1 MTKFNEKSLHSFALA
16 FFYAAM
22 QAFDGRMAEV
32 ESALAR
38 LVTMRTEQHRLF
50 TAFDDAYKR
59 SLKSQTTKTIGDLDK
74 VRDHLAYVIEKVAN
88 LWGSKLDDDALNIH
102 GRRVS
107 QVFKDFDFRT
117 DEALVAENAKITNI
131 EQVLAGATLQSD
143 LAAMGLTELN
153 QRMAETTAQIE
164 QLMSQRNEEQSTI
177 VVGELK
183 AAREAL
189 DAHYR
194 SFITYLNAVQE
205 IQPEEGI
212 SQAAQYY
219 NQDLRKIEQQIAQSR
234 KGGSVSQKPESDGGT
249 TSGGSTSG
257 GGSSD
262 SGSGSSSG
270 SGSGTGSITPGGGS
284 SSGSGSSSGGGSTDN
299 GGSNDEPGGDDH

>member
-22 QAFDGRMAEV
+22 QAFDSRMAEV
-32 ESALAR
+32 ESALTR
-38 LVTMRTEQHRLF
+38 LATMRQELHRLF
-50 TAFDDAYKR
+50 LVFDEAYKR
-59 SLKSQTTKTIGDLDK
+59 SLKSQSTKTIGDLDK

-88 LWGSKLDDDALNIH
+88 LWATKLDDDALNIH

-131 EQVLAGATLQSD
+131 EQVLAGAALQSD

-153 QRMAETTAQIE
+153 QRMAQTTAQIE

-177 VVGELK
+177 IVGELK

-194 SFITYLNAVQE
+194 QFITYLNAVQE
-205 IQPEEGI
+205 IQPEDGI

-219 NQDLRKIEQQIAQSR
+219 NQDLQKIELQIAQSR
-234 KGGSVSQKPESDGGT
+234 KGGSVSQKPES
-249 TSGGSTSG
+249 SGSTT
-257 GGSSD
+257 
-262 SGSGSSSG
+262 SGSGSGTG
-270 SGSGTGSITPGGGS
+270 SGTGTGSITPGGGS
-284 SSGSGSSSGGGSTDN
+284 SSGSGSGSGSSTGGGD
-299 GGSNDEPGGDDH
+299 DEPGGDDH

>member
-1 MTKFNEKSLHSFALA
+1 MTKFNEKSLSHFALA
-16 FFYAAM
+16 FFYSAM
-22 QAFDGRMAEV
+22 QAFDSRMAEV
-32 ESALAR
+32 ESALTR

-59 SLKSQTTKTIGDLDK
+59 SLKSQSTKTIGDLDK

-117 DEALVAENAKITNI
+117 DEALVAENAKIRNI
-131 EQVLAGATLQSD
+131 EQVLAGAALQSD

-153 QRMAETTAQIE
+153 QRMAQTTAQIE
-164 QLMSQRNEEQSTI
+164 QLMAQRNEEQSTI
-177 VVGELK
+177 IVGELK

-194 SFITYLNAVQE
+194 QFITYLNAVQE
-205 IQPEEGI
+205 IQPEDGI

-219 NQDLRKIEQQIAQSR
+219 NQDLQKIELQIAQSR
-234 KGGSVSQKPESDGGT
+234 KGGSVSQKPES
-249 TSGGSTSG
+249 SGSTTSG
-257 GGSSD
+257 GGSASD

-270 SGSGTGSITPGGGS
+270 SGSGTGSITPGSG
-284 SSGSGSSSGGGSTDN
+284 SGSGSSSGGD
-299 GGSNDEPGGDDH
+299 NDEPGGDDH

>member
-1 MTKFNEKSLHSFALA
+1 MTKFNEKSLSHFALA

-22 QAFDGRMAEV
+22 QAFDSRMAEV

-59 SLKSQTTKTIGDLDK
+59 SLKSQSTKTIGDLDK
-74 VRDHLAYVIEKVAN
+74 VRDHLAYVIEKVAG
-88 LWGSKLDDDALNIH
+88 LWATKLDDDALNIH
-102 GRRVS
+102 GRRVA

-117 DEALVAENAKITNI
+117 DEALVAENAKIRNI
-131 EQVLAGATLQSD
+131 EQMFAGAQLQVD

-153 QRMAETTAQIE
+153 RRMAETTAQIE
-164 QLMSQRNEEQSTI
+164 QLMAQRNEEQSTI

-183 AAREAL
+183 TAREAL

-194 SFITYLNAVQE
+194 AFITYLNAVQE
-205 IQPEEGI
+205 IQPEDGI

-219 NQDLRKIEQQIAQSR
+219 NQDLQKIELQIAQSR
-234 KGGSVSQKPESDGGT
+234 KGGSVSQKPASEGGATGGT
-249 TSGGSTSG
+249 TSGSGS
-257 GGSSD
+257 SSD

-270 SGSGTGSITPGGGS
+270 SGSGTGSITPGSG
-284 SSGSGSSSGGGSTDN
+284 SGSGSSTGGSD
-299 GGSNDEPGGDDH
+299 DQPAGDDH

>member
-16 FFYAAM
+16 FFYSAM

-38 LVTMRTEQHRLF
+38 LVTMRTELHRLF
-50 TAFDDAYKR
+50 VAFDEAYKR
-59 SLKSQTTKTIGDLDK
+59 SLKSQSTKTIGDLDK
-74 VRDHLAYVIEKVAN
+74 VRDHLAYVIEKVAG
-88 LWGSKLDDDALNIH
+88 LWASKLDDDALNIH

-131 EQVLAGATLQSD
+131 EQMLAGAALRSD

-153 QRMAETTAQIE
+153 QRMAQTTAQIE
-164 QLMSQRNEEQSTI
+164 QLMAQRNEEQSTI
-177 VVGELK
+177 IVGELK

-194 SFITYLNAVQE
+194 QFITYLNAVQE
-205 IQPEEGI
+205 IQPEDGI

-219 NQDLRKIEQQIAQSR
+219 NQDLQKIELQIAQSR
-234 KGGSVSQKPESDGGT
+234 KGGSVSPKPESSGST
-249 TSGGSTSG
+249 TSGGGS
-257 GGSSD
+257 SSD

-270 SGSGTGSITPGGGS
+270 SGSGTGSITPG
-284 SSGSGSSSGGGSTDN
+284 SGSSSGGD
-299 GGSNDEPGGDDH
+299 NDEPGGDDH

>member
-22 QAFDGRMAEV
+22 QAFDSRMAEV
-32 ESALAR
+32 ESALTR
-38 LVTMRTEQHRLF
+38 LATMRQELHRLF
-50 TAFDDAYKR
+50 LAFDDAYKR
-59 SLKSQTTKTIGDLDK
+59 SLKSHSTKTIGDLDK

-88 LWGSKLDDDALNIH
+88 LWASKLDDDALNIH

-117 DEALVAENAKITNI
+117 DEALVAENAKIRNI
-131 EQVLAGATLQSD
+131 EQVLAGAQLQAD

-153 QRMAETTAQIE
+153 QRMAQTTAQIE
-164 QLMSQRNEEQSTI
+164 QLMAQRNEEQSTI
-177 VVGELK
+177 IVGELK

-194 SFITYLNAVQE
+194 QFITYLNAVQE
-205 IQPEEGI
+205 IQPEDGI

-219 NQDLRKIEQQIAQSR
+219 NQDLQKIELQIAQSR
-234 KGGSVSQKPESDGGT
+234 KGGSVSQKPESSGST
-249 TSGGSTSG
+249 TSGGGS
-257 GGSSD
+257 SSD

-284 SSGSGSSSGGGSTDN
+284 SSGSGSGSGSSS

>member
-1 MTKFNEKSLHSFALA
+1 MTKFNEKSLSHFALA
-16 FFYAAM
+16 FFFAAM
-22 QAFDGRMAEV
+22 QAFDNRMAEV

-38 LVTMRTEQHRLF
+38 LATMRQELHRLF
-50 TAFDDAYKR
+50 LAFDTAYKQ
-59 SLKSQTTKTIGDLDK
+59 SLKNQLSDTIKDK
-74 VRDHLAYVIEKVAN
+74 DEERDKIGTVMKGVALLWEK
-88 LWGSKLDDDALNIH
+88 LKDDALNIH

-117 DEALVAENAKITNI
+117 TEALVAENAKIQNM
-131 EQVLAGATLQSD
+131 EQRFVEPQLAAD

-153 QRMAETTAQIE
+153 QRFSSLTGEIMS
-164 QLMSQRNEEQSTI
+164 LMSQRNEEQSTI
-177 VVGELK
+177 IVGELK

-205 IQPEEGI
+205 IQPEDSI

-219 NQDLRKIEQQIAQSR
+219 NEDLRKIEQQIAQSKR
-234 KGGSVSQKPESDGGT
+234 KKKDEPKD
-249 TSGGSTSG
+249 

-262 SGSGSSSG
+262 DSSDG
-270 SGSGTGSITPGGGS
+270 GEVTPVQPE
-284 SSGSGSSSGGGSTDN
+284 N
-299 GGSNDEPGGDDH
+299 GDGQNDK

>member
-16 FFYAAM
+16 FFYSAM

-88 LWGSKLDDDALNIH
+88 LWASKLDDDALNIH

-131 EQVLAGATLQSD
+131 EQVLAGAALQSD

-153 QRMAETTAQIE
+153 QRMAQTTAQIE
-164 QLMSQRNEEQSTI
+164 QLMAQRNEEQSTI
-177 VVGELK
+177 IVGELK

-194 SFITYLNAVQE
+194 QFITYLNAVQE
-205 IQPEEGI
+205 IQPEDGI

-219 NQDLRKIEQQIAQSR
+219 NQDLQKIELQIAQSR
-234 KGGSVSQKPESDGGT
+234 KGGSVSQKPES
-249 TSGGSTSG
+249 SGSTTSG
-257 GGSSD
+257 GGSASD
-262 SGSGSSSG
+262 SG
-270 SGSGTGSITPGGGS
+270 
-284 SSGSGSSSGGGSTDN
+284 SGSGSSSGGTGSITTGGGSSDN
-299 GGSNDEPGGDDH
+299 GSGTGSGSGSNDDPYNYG

>member
-16 FFYAAM
+16 FFYSAM

-32 ESALAR
+32 ESALER

-59 SLKSQTTKTIGDLDK
+59 SLKSQSTKTIGDLDK

-117 DEALVAENAKITNI
+117 DEALVAENAKIRNI
-131 EQVLAGATLQSD
+131 EQVLAGAQLQAD

-153 QRMAETTAQIE
+153 QRMAQTTAQIE
-164 QLMSQRNEEQSTI
+164 QLMAQRNEEQSTI
-177 VVGELK
+177 IVGELK

-194 SFITYLNAVQE
+194 AFITYLNAVQE
-205 IQPEEGI
+205 IQPEDGI

-219 NQDLRKIEQQIAQSR
+219 NQDLQKIELQIAQSR
-234 KGGSVSQKPESDGGT
+234 KGGSVSQKPESSGST
-249 TSGGSTSG
+249 TSGGGS
-257 GGSSD
+257 SSD

-270 SGSGTGSITPGGGS
+270 SGSGTGSITPGSG
-284 SSGSGSSSGGGSTDN
+284 SGSGSSSGGD
-299 GGSNDEPGGDDH
+299 NDEPGGDDH

>member
-1 MTKFNEKSLHSFALA
+1 MTKFNEKSLSHFALA

-38 LVTMRTEQHRLF
+38 LVTMRTELHRLF

-88 LWGSKLDDDALNIH
+88 LWASKLDDDALNIH

-131 EQVLAGATLQSD
+131 EQVLAGAVLQSD

-177 VVGELK
+177 IVGELK

-194 SFITYLNAVQE
+194 QFITYLNAVQE
-205 IQPEEGI
+205 IQPEESI

-219 NQDLRKIEQQIAQSR
+219 NQDLQKIEQQIAQSR
-234 KGGSVSQKPESDGGT
+234 KGGSVSQKPTTDGGT
-249 TSGGSTSG
+249 AEGGTSQGGSTSG
-257 GGSSD
+257 GGSTGNVTPAQPENG
-262 SGSGSSSG
+262 GS
-270 SGSGTGSITPGGGS
+270 TGGGS
-284 SSGSGSSSGGGSTDN
+284 G
-299 GGSNDEPGGDDH
+299 GGDDSGNGDVD

>member
-16 FFYAAM
+16 FFYSAM

-88 LWGSKLDDDALNIH
+88 LWASKLDDDALNIH

-117 DEALVAENAKITNI
+117 DEALVAENAKIRNI
-131 EQVLAGATLQSD
+131 EQVLAGAQLQAD

-153 QRMAETTAQIE
+153 QRMAQTTAQIE
-164 QLMSQRNEEQSTI
+164 QLMAQRNEEQSTI
-177 VVGELK
+177 IVGELK

-194 SFITYLNAVQE
+194 QFITYLNAVQE
-205 IQPEEGI
+205 IQPEDGI

-219 NQDLRKIEQQIAQSR
+219 NQDLQKIELQIAQSR
-234 KGGSVSQKPESDGGT
+234 KGGSVSQKPES
-249 TSGGSTSG
+249 SGSTTSG
-257 GGSSD
+257 GGSASD
-262 SGSGSSSG
+262 SG
-270 SGSGTGSITPGGGS
+270 
-284 SSGSGSSSGGGSTDN
+284 SGSGSSSGGTGSITTGGGSSDN
-299 GGSNDEPGGDDH
+299 GSGTGSGSGSNDDPYNYG

>member
-1 MTKFNEKSLHSFALA
+1 MKNRSTASRWRGALHETLGSLAA
-16 FFYAAM
+16 PPFYAAM
-22 QAFDGRMAEV
+22 QAFNSRMAEV
-32 ESALAR
+32 ESALER
-38 LVTMRTEQHRLF
+38 LQTMRTELHRLF
-50 TAFDDAYKR
+50 TAFDDAYKQ
-59 SLKSQTTKTIGDLDK
+59 SLKSQSTKTIGDLDK

-88 LWGSKLDDDALNIH
+88 LWASKLDDDALNIH

-131 EQVLAGATLQSD
+131 EQVLAGAALQSD

-164 QLMSQRNEEQSTI
+164 QLMAPRNEEQSTI
-177 VVGELK
+177 IVGELK

-194 SFITYLNAVQE
+194 QFITYLNAVQE
-205 IQPEEGI
+205 IQPEESI

-219 NQDLRKIEQQIAQSR
+219 NQDLQKIELQIAQSR
-234 KGGSVSQKPESDGGT
+234 KGGSVSPKPESDGGT
-249 TSGGSTSG
+249 ASSGSSTGNVTPVQPENGGGSGNSGSGGSG
-257 GGSSD
+257 
-262 SGSGSSSG
+262 
-270 SGSGTGSITPGGGS
+270 
-284 SSGSGSSSGGGSTDN
+284 
-299 GGSNDEPGGDDH
+299 DE

>member
-1 MTKFNEKSLHSFALA
+1 MTKFNEKSLSHFALA
-16 FFYAAM
+16 FFYSAM
-22 QAFDGRMAEV
+22 QAFDSRMAEV
-32 ESALAR
+32 ESALTR

-59 SLKSQTTKTIGDLDK
+59 SLKSQSTKTIGDLDK

-88 LWGSKLDDDALNIH
+88 LWASKLDDDALNIH

-117 DEALVAENAKITNI
+117 DEALVAENAKIRNI
-131 EQVLAGATLQSD
+131 EQMFAGDLLQAD
-143 LAAMGLTELN
+143 LSAMGLTELN
-153 QRMAETTAQIE
+153 QRMAQTTAQIE
-164 QLMSQRNEEQSTI
+164 QLMAQRNEEQSTI
-177 VVGELK
+177 IVGELK

-194 SFITYLNAVQE
+194 QFITYLNAVQE
-205 IQPEEGI
+205 IQPEDGI

-219 NQDLRKIEQQIAQSR
+219 NQDLQKIELQIAQSR
-234 KGGSVSQKPESDGGT
+234 KGGSVSQKPESSGST
-249 TSGGSTSG
+249 TSGGGS
-257 GGSSD
+257 SSD

-270 SGSGTGSITPGGGS
+270 TGSGTGSITPGGGS
-284 SSGSGSSSGGGSTDN
+284 SSGSDSGSGSSSGGD
-299 GGSNDEPGGDDH
+299 NDEPGGDDH

>member
-1 MTKFNEKSLHSFALA
+1 MTKFNEKSLSHFALA

-22 QAFDGRMAEV
+22 QAFDSRMAEV
-32 ESALAR
+32 ESALTR
-38 LVTMRTEQHRLF
+38 LATMRQELHRLF
-50 TAFDDAYKR
+50 LAFDEAYKR

-88 LWGSKLDDDALNIH
+88 LWASKLDDDALNIH

-117 DEALVAENAKITNI
+117 DEALVAENAKIRNI
-131 EQVLAGATLQSD
+131 EQVLAGAQLQAD

-153 QRMAETTAQIE
+153 QRMAQTTAQIE
-164 QLMSQRNEEQSTI
+164 QLMAQRNEEQSTI
-177 VVGELK
+177 IVGELK

-194 SFITYLNAVQE
+194 QFITYLNAVQE
-205 IQPEEGI
+205 IQPEESI

-219 NQDLRKIEQQIAQSR
+219 NQDLQKIELQIAQSR
-234 KGGSVSQKPESDGGT
+234 KGGSVSPKPESDGGT
-249 TSGGSTSG
+249 ASGSSTSG
-257 GGSSD
+257 GGSTGNVTPVQPENG
-262 SGSGSSSG
+262 GS
-270 SGSGTGSITPGGGS
+270 TGGGS
-284 SSGSGSSSGGGSTDN
+284 SSGGN
-299 GGSNDEPGGDDH
+299 NNDEPAGDDH

>member
-1 MTKFNEKSLHSFALA
+1 MTKFNEKSLSHFALA

-22 QAFDGRMAEV
+22 QAFDSRMAEV
-32 ESALAR
+32 ESALTR
-38 LVTMRTEQHRLF
+38 LATMRQELHRLF
-50 TAFDDAYKR
+50 TAFDEAYKR

-88 LWGSKLDDDALNIH
+88 LWASKLDDDALNIH

-117 DEALVAENAKITNI
+117 DEALVAENAKIRNI
-131 EQVLAGATLQSD
+131 EQVLAGAQLQAD

-153 QRMAETTAQIE
+153 QRMAQTTAQIE
-164 QLMSQRNEEQSTI
+164 QLMAQRNEEQSTI
-177 VVGELK
+177 IVGELK

-194 SFITYLNAVQE
+194 QFITYLNAVQE
-205 IQPEEGI
+205 IQPEDGI

-219 NQDLRKIEQQIAQSR
+219 NQDLQKIELQIAQSR
-234 KGGSVSQKPESDGGT
+234 KGGSVSQKPESSGST
-249 TSGGSTSG
+249 TSGGGS
-257 GGSSD
+257 SSD

-270 SGSGTGSITPGGGS
+270 SGSGTGSITPGSGS
-284 SSGSGSSSGGGSTDN
+284 SSGSSSSS

>member
-22 QAFDGRMAEV
+22 QAFDSRMAEV
-32 ESALAR
+32 ESVLER
-38 LVTMRTEQHRLF
+38 LQTMRQELHRLF
-50 TAFDDAYKR
+50 LAFDEAYKR
-59 SLKSQTTKTIGDLDK
+59 SLKSQSTKTIGDLDK

-88 LWGSKLDDDALNIH
+88 LWASKLDDDALNIH

-131 EQVLAGATLQSD
+131 EQVLAGAALQSD

-164 QLMSQRNEEQSTI
+164 QLMAQRNEEQSTI
-177 VVGELK
+177 IVGELK

-194 SFITYLNAVQE
+194 QFITYLNAVQE
-205 IQPEEGI
+205 IQPEDGI

-219 NQDLRKIEQQIAQSR
+219 NQDLQKIELQIAQSR
-234 KGGSVSQKPESDGGT
+234 KGGSVSQKPASDGGETGGT
-249 TSGGSTSG
+249 TSGSGS
-257 GGSSD
+257 SSD

-270 SGSGTGSITPGGGS
+270 SGSGTGSITPGSG
-284 SSGSGSSSGGGSTDN
+284 SGSGSSTGGSD
-299 GGSNDEPGGDDH
+299 DQPAGDDH